1 MVEGLKIQRHRNS
14 VQNKNFQCPLW
25 NPEGKDFFF
34 KCSKTPVR
42 EMDMGDD
49 NRDIHSLIGNS
60 REAQSLFHL
69 GVHKRFPGRD
79 NALAE
84 Y

>member
-1 MVEGLKIQRHRNS
+1 
-14 VQNKNFQCPLW
+14 
-25 NPEGKDFFF
+25 
-34 KCSKTPVR
+34 
-42 EMDMGDD
+42 MDMGVD